1 MSIGQ
6 EAIGGQ
12 RLGLA
17 FADRLRSKSAP
28 SFVDQ
33 PARNFCLPYPEGELN
48 HELMAKRMR
57 TLIVDDEPIARR
69 VFIGELEVFPEV
81 AIVGEA
87 ANGKQA
93 LLEIAKLQP
102 DLVFLDIQMPVMSG
116 FEVIQSLPHAPPPIV
131 VIVTAFDEH
140 ALRAFDAG
148 AIDYLL
154 KPVQEARLRASVK
167 RALRLN
173 QRPPEAAQ
181 DLARLASTVAASS
194 PRAPR
199 KIVGRKDREYYV
211 LDEDDVLAFQAE
223 REFVTARSRLLA
235 TQSLLAIERRLEGSP
250 FRRIHRNALVNVNHV
265 RTIAALTSQRW
276 TLTLSNSLQFTV
288 SKRQAHGIRGLLN
301 QQAWIA

>member
-1 MSIGQ
+1 MNR
-6 EAIGGQ
+6 A
-12 RLGLA
+12 L
-17 FADRLRSKSAP
+17 K
-28 SFVDQ
+28 
-33 PARNFCLPYPEGELN
+33 
-48 HELMAKRMR
+48 

-69 VFIGELEVFPEV
+69 VLIEELEVFPEV

-116 FEVIQSLPHAPPPIV
+116 FEVIQSLPHAPPPII

-154 KPVQEARLRASVK
+154 KPVQEARVKASIK

-173 QRPPEAAQ
+173 QRLPEAAQ
-181 DLARLASTVAASS
+181 DLARLASTVAAAS
-194 PRAPR
+194 PRVPR

-223 REFVTARSRLLA
+223 REFVWIITARHRLLA
-235 TQSLLAIERRLEGSP
+235 TQSLQAIERRLEGSP